1 VTSLLVPISS
11 SIQRE
16 TSLTTWLDQAC
27 LLARAA
33 GYLHDWGKSSLD
45 FFLKLEDSVQ
55 GRERRVEPV
64 RHEWLS
70 YALLKAAR
78 VHGFEAAW
86 VGASTQSLIN
96 DCESLKKGLVDRD
109 RVLEYLLVSHHKLLG
124 GRDIA
129 LSGAAHI
136 QGHIPVSGVRSAGNI
151 DGGLYADASRLLTR
165 IPEAYGAEHWELIAV
180 FSRAALILADH
191 FISSVDYQ
199 ALHGQP
205 AASCLFANTKDTSS
219 GQRRYDQPLDWHLR
233 SVGDLAGD
241 IAMEMGRQEYPGLS
255 PATIASI
262 MAPATHPRFDWQ
274 DQAVAY
280 LKAVR
285 ENNCA
290 PALVFCG
297 AGTGAGKTR
306 GNAKIAC
313 ALSANP
319 RFCVALNLRSL
330 TLQTGDSLRIDL
342 QIRSDEI
349 AVVIGDRI
357 TEQMH
362 RASSDAFSMNG
373 NAGDQTEIEV
383 SCDDFVIPTWLQPLA
398 RSQKAPQ
405 LLMPPVL
412 VSTIDFII
420 NASEPGRQGHHAL
433 ALLRVMN
440 SDLILDEIDSYD
452 PQAMVAV
459 LRLIQLSAMLGRNV
473 ICSSATLSVPVAVAV
488 HEAFLSGAR
497 MRGAVE
503 PGSTRPVV
511 VMIDDLLPPA
521 GFHDGAG
528 EFGAFVAA
536 RYAEMIDSLQQKAVY
551 RQPRIA
557 KVAGNSDQAY
567 LEIIRNSV
575 LQLHAD
581 HQWELAPG
589 KHLSFGLIRVANI
602 STAIKVARYLSEQFG
617 DTGPKIACYHSNELR
632 IQRHLKEQRLD
643 YLLNRKS
650 GHHERLGSDPELL
663 AAFPT
668 GAGSVPMIV
677 IATPVEEV
685 GRDHDFDWAVIEPSS
700 AQSIVQTSGRVNR
713 HRLVEVD
720 KPNVVILD
728 CNLRSLKGSQR
739 KGLGS
744 QPCFVKPGFEV
755 RACRYSSTKISEML
769 HVGGAETPL
778 ERIDASFRLSG
789 RQIAKD
795 EDRIIS
801 KRLEEG
807 MDIILRREGCEAA
820 WMTQAFYERYPL
832 RGSTSTDRYR
842 IAVDQ
847 DCGEFVLQ
855 KVVNSTDKSS
865 WERRAYRRTAPASN
879 AWLVWP
885 DEYLVEKS
893 IELGIQPDEAMVF
906 ELANYQPDQVDRVI
920 HRDESFGFYHEG

>member
-1 VTSLLVPISS
+1 MTSLLVPISS
-11 SIQRE
+11 LDQCE
-16 TSLTTWLDQAC
+16 TNLTPWLEQAC

-33 GYLHDWGKSSLD
+33 GYLHDWGKSSEA
-45 FFLKLEDSVQ
+45 FSLKLSDSVQ
-55 GRERRVEPV
+55 GRERRVESV

-78 VHGFEAAW
+78 VHGFDAAW
-86 VGASTQSLIN
+86 VGASTQALIN
-96 DCESLKKGLVDRD
+96 DCESLKNGLVDRD

-129 LSGAAHI
+129 LSGDAHI
-136 QGHIPVSGVRSAGNI
+136 QGHIACGGVEPAGSI
-151 DGGLYADASRLLTR
+151 DAALYTDASRLLTKASGVSGS
-165 IPEAYGAEHWELIAV
+165 EYWELIAMLA
-180 FSRAALILADH
+180 RAALILADH
-191 FISSVDYQ
+191 FISAVDYQ

-205 AASCLFANTKDTSS
+205 AAPYLFANTKITAS

-241 IAMEMGRQEYPGLS
+241 IAIEMGRQEYTGLS
-255 PATIASI
+255 PGTIASI

-285 ENNCA
+285 EKNRA

-313 ALSANP
+313 ALSAKP

-330 TLQTGDSLRIDL
+330 TLQTGDSLRKDL
-342 QIRSDEI
+342 QIRSDEM

-362 RASSDAFSMNG
+362 AATVDSFSLNG
-373 NAGDQTEIEV
+373 KAADQSEIEV
-383 SCDDFVIPTWLQPLA
+383 SCEDFEIPTWLQPLA

-412 VSTIDFII
+412 VSTIDFIV

-433 ALLRVMN
+433 ALIRMMN
-440 SDLILDEIDSYD
+440 SDLILDELDSYD

-488 HEAFLSGAR
+488 HQAFLSGFG
-497 MRGAVE
+497 MRAAVE
-503 PGSTRPVV
+503 PDLTSPVV
-511 VMIDDLLPPA
+511 AMIDDLLAPA
-521 GFHDGAG
+521 GFQGAAG
-528 EFGAFVAA
+528 EFSEFVSA
-536 RYAEMIDSLQQKAVY
+536 RHAGMIDCLSHKPIY
-551 RQPRIA
+551 RKPRIA
-557 KVAGNSDQAY
+557 QVPGNSEQPY
-567 LEIIRNSV
+567 LEVILESV
-575 LQLHAD
+575 KQLHEA
-581 HQWELAPG
+581 HRWELAPG
-589 KHLSFGLIRVANI
+589 KYLSFGLVRVANI

-617 DTGPKIACYHSNELR
+617 DTSAKIACYHSNELR

-643 YLLNRKS
+643 YLLNRKD
-650 GHHERLGSDPELL
+650 GHDERLKADPELV
-663 AAFPT
+663 AAFPK
-668 GAGSVPMIV
+668 GAGSVPFIV
-677 IATPVEEV
+677 VATPVEEV

-720 KPNVVILD
+720 RPNVVILD

-769 HVGGAETPL
+769 HVDGAERPL
-778 ERIDASFRLSG
+778 ERIDASFRLG
-789 RQIAKD
+789 ARKMAKD

-820 WMTQAFYERYPL
+820 WMTKAFYERYPL
-832 RGSTSTDRYR
+832 RGITSTDRFR
-842 IAVDQ
+842 MVMDE
-847 DCGEFVLQ
+847 DCGEFMLQ
-855 KVVNSTDKSS
+855 KVVNSTDQSS
-865 WERRAYRRTAPASN
+865 WERRAYRKTAPVSN

-885 DEYLVEKS
+885 DEHLFEKS
-893 IELGIQPDEAMVF
+893 IELGIQPEDAMVF
-906 ELANYQPDQVDRVI
+906 ELANYQAEPVEFLI
-920 HRDESFGFYHEG
+920 NRDESFGFMV